1 MSSRSSQPLI
11 WTFVALLTAALFA
24 SALKWGRI
32 TIDLPET
39 SIKQTKLIDLRFIEF
54 QEPATEPQPA
64 PEPPIPEPTPPEPP
78 TPEPVP
84 EPQPEPEPVVQPE
97 PEPTPPP
104 KVEPTPPPKP
114 KIDPAI
120 VKKEREAKEARER
133 EHARQREIAR
143 KRIEEKRRQKLA
155 AQKAE
160 SARRK
165 AAADRAAAKK
175 RIVSKPS
182 GISQPKPKYPSAARR
197 AGQQGTVTLSFTVGS
212 SGKVTSI
219 RIAKSSGHALLDNA
233 ALAAIRRWRFKP
245 ARNALGEAVSYSYTL
260 PVPFRLR

>member
-1 MSSRSSQPLI
+1 MSSRSSQPLT

-24 SALKWGRI
+24 SALKWGKI
-32 TIDLPET
+32 TIDLPEAPV
-39 SIKQTKLIDLRFIEF
+39 KQAKLINLSFIEF
-54 QEPATEPQPA
+54 QKPAPEPQPA
-64 PEPPIPEPTPPEPP
+64 PEPPAPEPPAPEPTPPEPP
-78 TPEPVP
+78 R
-84 EPQPEPEPVVQPE
+84 PEPEPVVQTE

-114 KIDPAI
+114 KVDPAI
-120 VKKEREAKEARER
+120 VKKQREAEEARER
-133 EHARQREIAR
+133 EKARQREIAR
-143 KRIEEKRRQKLA
+143 QRLEEKRRQKLA

-160 SARRK
+160 NARRK
-165 AAADRAAAKK
+165 AAAARAAAKK

-182 GISQPKPKYPSAARR
+182 GLSQPKPKYPSAARR

-212 SGKVTSI
+212 SGKVTSV
-219 RIAKSSGHALLDNA
+219 RVAKSSGYALLDNA
-233 ALAAIRRWRFKP
+233 ALAAIRRWCFKP